1 MLNLRNFIPVK
12 TAWGFCRSER
22 YQPCGLCTFFGVASE
37 KHLCNN
43 NNNKKQ
49 YAHHS
54 WCCERTYS
62 GSTTRKYGRNQP
74 GSEVPLQQYFS
85 ARSAGFLAL
94 GSWRQRCCQ
103 RIVASLRH
111 CLAPKGSKC
120 HSVSL
125 TKNHCFWEAVPYCC
139 QWWTGKNAWVTET
152 LKNNEKNGRFPVIT
166 DLRNSFGE
174 DNNVARFSSTEQL
187 TANPGLKYRFITCV
201 RLWFSRI
208 RVSSVYFSLKGRL
221 MNSERYYEYMNPT
234 LISYE
239 FEDWYLCKCFD
250 YWSFMERPGPE
261 CNVIVDR
268 FDRLQVM

>member
-1 MLNLRNFIPVK
+1 MKYQDTWSMLNLRNFIPVK

-37 KHLCNN
+37 KHLCN

-125 TKNHCFWEAVPYCC
+125 TKNHCFCLGSGP
-139 QWWTGKNAWVTET
+139 
-152 LKNNEKNGRFPVIT
+152 LLLPVMNRKECVGN
-166 DLRNSFGE
+166 RNF
-174 DNNVARFSSTEQL
+174 
-187 TANPGLKYRFITCV
+187 K
-201 RLWFSRI
+201 
-208 RVSSVYFSLKGRL
+208 K
-221 MNSERYYEYMNPT
+221 
-234 LISYE
+234 
-239 FEDWYLCKCFD
+239 
-250 YWSFMERPGPE
+250 
-261 CNVIVDR
+261 
-268 FDRLQVM
+268 